1 MKINFLGDSITEG
14 ACATAGNRYTTLVCK
29 HFGAVENNY
38 GIGGTRIA
46 KQKKIVRDWDDKDF
60 VLRAPTMDK
69 DADLVFVF
77 GGTNDYGHG
86 DAPIGTAEDKTP
98 YTFYGALIEL
108 VEYLISTY
116 GKEKLCFI
124 LPIHRFNEDNPL
136 GEGGRKE
143 TGEPLSTYVRIE
155 REIFEKYGV
164 EYLDLSH
171 VFPIP
176 LVETG
181 DELTTDGLHPND
193 VGHKLLADQLIEY
206 IEKKKL

>member
-46 KQKKIVRDWDDKDF
+46 KQKKIVVDWDDKDF

-124 LPIHRFNEDNPL
+124 LPTHRFNEDNPY
-136 GEGGRKE
+136 GDGQKKVA
-143 TGEPLSTYVRIE
+143 GEPLSTYVRIE
-155 REIFEKYGV
+155 RETFEKYGL
-164 EYLDLSH
+164 EYLDLGH